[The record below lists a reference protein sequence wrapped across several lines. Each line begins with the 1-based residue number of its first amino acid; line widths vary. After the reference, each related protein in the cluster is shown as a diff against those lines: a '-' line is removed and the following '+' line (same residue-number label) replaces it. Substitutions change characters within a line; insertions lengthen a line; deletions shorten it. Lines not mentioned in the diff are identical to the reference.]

1 MAAELL
7 SDEQISELKDAFSL
21 FDRGYNCLIL
31 RKRIQFK
38 YFFLIKDRD
47 GEITTK
53 ELGSVLVSL
62 GSNPTEAELQD
73 LASFF

>member
-1 MAAELL
+1 MASELL
-7 SDEQISELKDAFSL
+7 NDEQISELKDAFTL
-21 FDRGYNCLIL
+21 FD
-31 RKRIQFK
+31 
-38 YFFLIKDRD
+38 KDRD

-73 LASFF
+73 LVSIFG